1 MNNFVFGTADPLLY
15 NNIVPNGQS
24 TIYGSETDIKRQ
36 LDTVMQQY
44 QQLQQSKQGES
55 PQTRD
60 WLGDFDK
67 TLKGLDPDV
76 ATALMED
83 QEFVQLNNVIQQDIQ
98 NEIMVTIK
106 WKLNGRQ
113 DTVHR
118 IKRMLD
124 IIDNYN
130 RDKANEDK
138 KNIAELTDYIQ
149 NYSDMTFNDYKK
161 LKAGT
166 NYEN

>member
-1 MNNFVFGTADPLLY
+1 MNNFVFGASDPLLY
-15 NNIVPNGQS
+15 NNIIPNGQNVL
-24 TIYGSETDIKRQ
+24 YGSENDIKRQ
-36 LDTVMQQY
+36 LDNVMQQY
-44 QQLQQSKQGES
+44 QQLQQSKQVET
-55 PQTRD
+55 PQSKD
-60 WLGDFDK
+60 WVGDFDN

-76 ATALMED
+76 ANALMED
-83 QEFVQLNNVIQQDIQ
+83 QEFVQLNAVLQNDIQ
-98 NEIMVTIK
+98 NEIMLSIK
-106 WKLNGRQ
+106 WKLNGKQ

-130 RDKANEDK
+130 RDKANNDK

-161 LKAGT
+161 LKLKQ
-166 NYEN
+166 NEN